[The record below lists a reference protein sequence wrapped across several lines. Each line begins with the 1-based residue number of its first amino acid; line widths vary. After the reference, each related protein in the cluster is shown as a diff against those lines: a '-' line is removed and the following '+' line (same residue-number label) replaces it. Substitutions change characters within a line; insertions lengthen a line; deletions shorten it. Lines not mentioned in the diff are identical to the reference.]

1 MLYFQEVREWAI
13 VIRYIIFSGSEG
25 VEALLAPHVGGMVD
39 CLVKLLRAAYHAH
52 LARALTNTGDWRWAS
67 AYTDSDEDSVIV

>member
-1 MLYFQEVREWAI
+1 MLYFQEVREWTI

-39 CLVKLLRAAYHAH
+39 CLVKLLQEVREW
-52 LARALTNTGDWRWAS
+52 L
-67 AYTDSDEDSVIV
+67 